1 MMELV
6 EAGGFPL
13 YYKGQMVFVEAGR
26 GVDGF
31 KGVSPGKGGRFYG
44 RIGGLKKGGH
54 ISVPGTYNTSAEAA
68 AERALYKTK
77 LESKELT
84 APGPKGPRLARG
96 TGDACLQ
103 LPRADCLS
111 PSACVPAQGRSPSQR
126 RPRGLQP
133 RSSTTSRTLQCS
145 VTLPR
150 PAWPLWPQRFPSFSR
165 PQVASQCQLCMF
177 VCRCHP
183 TLSNITSSLW
193 SWPILCACE

>member
-54 ISVPGTYNTSAEAA
+54 VSVPGTYKTSAEAA

-96 TGDACLQ
+96 TGATLARSRRVQCDSSCACACAGKIAKSKEATRIAAALDGNLENAPRQ
-103 LPRADCLS
+103 HGAAAPALVRAAAEFGSPASGMCLPTVHVRMPLS
-111 PSACVPAQGRSPSQR
+111 PNTVKSH
-126 RPRGLQP
+126 GLH
-133 RSSTTSRTLQCS
+133 
-145 VTLPR
+145 VE
-150 PAWPLWPQRFPSFSR
+150 
-165 PQVASQCQLCMF
+165 VAHPLCM
-177 VCRCHP
+177 
-183 TLSNITSSLW
+183 
-193 SWPILCACE
+193 

>member
-54 ISVPGTYNTSAEAA
+54 VSVPGTYKTSAEAA

-96 TGDACLQ
+96 TGDA
-103 LPRADCLS
+103 PPAAA
-111 PSACVPAQGRSPSQR
+111 ACSVTHRVLVPAQERLPSQR
-126 RPRGLQP
+126 RPRGSQP
-133 RSSTTSRTLQCS
+133 RSRATWRTLQGS
-145 VTLPR
+145 MELP
-150 PAWPLWPQRFPSFSR
+150 PLPWSLQRLSSGR
-165 PQVASQCQLCMF
+165 PQVACVCRLSMCA
-177 VCRCHP
+177 CRCHR
-183 TLSNITSSLW
+183 TLSKRMGSMW
-193 SWPILCACE
+193 RWPAPCACE